1 MRSAIAATM
10 KTSLRLL
17 ALTLGLALA
26 QTFAGEKYAI
36 DPVHSTV
43 GFKVKH
49 LFSYV
54 SGRFDDVKG
63 IIDVDPAMPENSSVE
78 VTIATKSINTA
89 NTKRDDHLRS
99 PDFFHVEKFPE
110 MTFKSKKVV
119 RTGDKTADVIGD
131 LSLHG
136 VTKEVVLKTTFLG
149 KGKGMTGDLQTGWEA
164 KTKIKRSDFGLTWS
178 KLIEGVQVVGDE
190 IDIELL
196 IEAPAAKA

>member
-1 MRSAIAATM
+1 MQT
-10 KTSLRLL
+10 TLRLL

-26 QTFAGEKYAI
+26 QASAVEKYSI

-49 LFSYV
+49 LFSFV
-54 SGRFDDVKG
+54 TGRFDDVAG
-63 IIDVDPAMPENSSVE
+63 TITVDPAMPENSSVE
-78 VTIATKSINTA
+78 VVIQTKSINTA
-89 NTKRDDHLRS
+89 NEKRDTHLRS
-99 PDFFHVEKFPE
+99 ADFFDVEKFPK

-119 RTGDKTADVIGD
+119 RTGEKTADVIGD

-136 VTKEVVLKTTFLG
+136 VTKEVTLKTTFLG
-149 KGKGMTGDLQTGWEA
+149 KGKGMTGDLQTGWKA
-164 KTKIKRSDFGLTWS
+164 ATTINRSDYGLTWS

-190 IDIELL
+190 IEIELH